1 MKTRGFTL
9 IEMVVTM
16 IVGAILVMGIAGFV
30 ELGTKGYAQSVD
42 RQRLQ
47 TQAQFVLEKMTR
59 EVRHALPNVF
69 FSDGLCLSFYPII
82 ESGFYAV
89 SGSDIHFIVGDEN
102 ATTGALS
109 DKQLVIN
116 PTQQLLAGQTLSDL
130 PNSFSLS
137 GVKEI
142 SDPTISGATFTL
154 EGKAN
159 QLIGGSVVNRQYI
172 SANDRQIAYCLG
184 DDKITRKVG
193 SGQAMPLID
202 TSEVKVSGAIEYQPA
217 GVQHSGVVHIELHF
231 SQNNETTRF
240 EQDVQVLNV
249 P

>member
-69 FSDGLCLSFYPII
+69 VSDGLCLSFYPII

-102 ATTGALS
+102 ATTDDLS

-130 PNSFSLS
+130 PNSFSSVSYTHLTL
-137 GVKEI
+137 
-142 SDPTISGATFTL
+142 PT
-154 EGKAN
+154 
-159 QLIGGSVVNRQYI
+159 NR
-172 SANDRQIAYCLG
+172 
-184 DDKITRKVG
+184 
-193 SGQAMPLID
+193 
-202 TSEVKVSGAIEYQPA
+202 EV
-217 GVQHSGVVHIELHF
+217 
-231 SQNNETTRF
+231 
-240 EQDVQVLNV
+240 
-249 P
+249 